1 MSPALRYLSSPAL
14 RWALPT
20 LVLLAAAGCGS
31 NYADNQSKADTAS
44 DARKPPLRKLNPA
57 LTQAYEIRLTL
68 SNAPDLSSAADGK
81 SPFTEVE
88 GTVQFDA
95 SNGARCGNSNAM
107 SGHVPTL
114 SSHEPFRLSR
124 LSATEYVGT
133 VYADMLLDEDYYGR
147 GVCHWALTEARVALR
162 ARTDIADTRFVAGLP
177 AKEVLAGG
185 TQARYFWKGY
195 YPRFEEGQ
203 HSDYGTNQL
212 DAVRA
217 DKLNEFFTV
226 TLTARKIGGDA
237 QDPKRPPGRTP

>member
-1 MSPALRYLSSPAL
+1 MSRAFRYLSSPAL

-20 LVLLAAAGCGS
+20 LVLLATAGCGS
-31 NYADNQSKADTAS
+31 NSADSPAKA
-44 DARKPPLRKLNPA
+44 PLRKLNPA
-57 LTQAYEIRLTL
+57 PTQAYEIRLTL
-68 SNAPDLSSAADGK
+68 ANVSDLSSAADGK

-95 SNGARCGNSNAM
+95 SNGARCGKSNAL
-107 SGHVPTL
+107 SGHVPSL

-124 LSATEYVGT
+124 VSATEYVGI

-162 ARTDIADTRFVAGLP
+162 ARPDIADTRFVAGLL
-177 AKEVLAGG
+177 AKEVLAGA

-195 YPRFEEGQ
+195 YPRFEDGR
-203 HSDYGTNQL
+203 HTDYGTNQL
-212 DAVRA
+212 DAVPA

-226 TLTARKIGGDA
+226 TLTTRTIAGDA
-237 QDPKRPPGRTP
+237 QGAPIPQPTL

>member
-1 MSPALRYLSSPAL
+1 MSRALRYLSSPAL

-31 NYADNQSKADTAS
+31 NYADNQAKADAAS

-57 LTQAYEIRLTL
+57 PTQAYEIRLTL
-68 SNAPDLSSAADGK
+68 ANASDLSSPADGK
-81 SPFTEVE
+81 SPFTVVE

-95 SNGARCGNSNAM
+95 SNGARCGKSNAL

-114 SSHEPFRLSR
+114 SSHETFRLSR
-124 LSATEYVGT
+124 ISPTEYVGT

-147 GVCHWALTEARVALR
+147 GLCHWALTEARVALR
-162 ARTDIADTRFVAGLP
+162 ARADIADTRFVAGLP
-177 AKEVLAGG
+177 AKKVLAGG

-195 YPRFEEGQ
+195 YPRFENGQ
-203 HSDYGTNQL
+203 HSDYGRSQL
-212 DAVRA
+212 DAVPA
-217 DKLNEFFTV
+217 DKVNEFFTV

-237 QDPKRPPGRTP
+237 QGAPIPQPTL

>member
-1 MSPALRYLSSPAL
+1 MSRALRYLSSPAL

-31 NYADNQSKADTAS
+31 NFAASPTKADTAS
-44 DARKPPLRKLNPA
+44 KARTPLRKLNPA
-57 LTQAYEIRLTL
+57 PTQAYEIRLTL
-68 SNAPDLSSAADGK
+68 ANASDLSSAADGK
-81 SPFTEVE
+81 SPFTVVE

-95 SNGARCGNSNAM
+95 SNGARCGKSNAL

-124 LSATEYVGT
+124 ISATEYVGT

-162 ARTDIADTRFVAGLP
+162 ARADIADTRFVAGLP
-177 AKEVLAGG
+177 AKEVLAGA

-195 YPRFEEGQ
+195 YPRFENGQ
-203 HSDYGTNQL
+203 HSDYGRSQL
-212 DAVRA
+212 NAVPA
-217 DKLNEFFTV
+217 DKVNEFFTA
-226 TLTARKIGGDA
+226 TLTARKIGDDVQG
-237 QDPKRPPGRTP
+237 K